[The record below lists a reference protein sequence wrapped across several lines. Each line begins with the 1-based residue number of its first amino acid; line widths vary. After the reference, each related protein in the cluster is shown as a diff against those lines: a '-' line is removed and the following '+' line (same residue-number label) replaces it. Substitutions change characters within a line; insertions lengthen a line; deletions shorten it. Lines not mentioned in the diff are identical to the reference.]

1 MLGYQQQQ
9 LDYINN
15 VQNRIDDSFQAIQ
28 PVQPWSTNQSFFDNK
43 TTVFVPQSKVS
54 TAQPQTSQLQTAYA
68 ANNQPVQQQR
78 RLVNL
83 I

>member
-1 MLGYQQQQ
+1 MLGYQQKQ

-28 PVQPWSTNQSFFDNK
+28 PVQPWSTNQSFIDNK
-43 TTVFVPQSKVS
+43 ATAFVTQVS
-54 TAQPQTSQLQTAYA
+54 TPQPQTNQLQTAYA
-68 ANNQPVQQQR
+68 ANNPPVQQQR

>member
-1 MLGYQQQQ
+1 M
-9 LDYINN
+9 
-15 VQNRIDDSFQAIQ
+15 
-28 PVQPWSTNQSFFDNK
+28 QPWSTNQSFFDNK